1 MSEGMANA
9 FEEIAKGVMSQTES
23 VAEISKMLKT
33 VNKEVSEIKTTSMLL
48 SDISMKTSNVVVEG
62 SEKIDQ
68 MNQQMYII
76 NQKATQSFSAVK
88 ELSDDMNE
96 INIFL
101 ADITQISRQTN
112 SLALNASIEAA
123 KAGEFGKGFIVVA
136 DEIKKLAEENS
147 NIVVRIKI
155 IIDHIKR
162 KTKKVLD
169 DVNKSNI
176 AVQAGEAIT
185 SKVID
190 HFESIQ
196 ESFREI
202 SMLVSDE
209 QAKIEVAAVLCAQIN
224 SETENIVAISQEH
237 AATTEE
243 FINIYE
249 EHSESIDNICDL
261 MQGIQNDSN
270 ELLKITR

>member
-1 MSEGMANA
+1 MANA

-88 ELSDDMNE
+88 ELSNDMNE

-112 SLALNASIEAA
+112 LLALNASIEAA

-147 NIVVRIKI
+147 NIVIRIKI

-209 QAKIEVAAVLCAQIN
+209 QAKIEVAAILCAQIN